1 MAACR
6 AAHEAE
12 ALEEV
17 QACEMAGGRPH
28 TIREEAGS
36 GAMVAARS
44 RLSSAVSVS
53 VRGTSSR
60 AMLDCG
66 VGAAQLAVGVG
77 VTIELGGDVELT
89 VTDIEADG
97 IVIWVGDSELM
108 MTGDELL
115 VAETDAV
122 VIADEVVDALEVADQ
137 VAAKV

>member
-44 RLSSAVSVS
+44 RLPSAVSLP
-53 VRGTSSR
+53 VRDDSSHPQTAKTSHNQFLSYMSKLSR
-60 AMLDCG
+60 MNNAFNIMPL
-66 VGAAQLAVGVG
+66 
-77 VTIELGGDVELT
+77 
-89 VTDIEADG
+89 
-97 IVIWVGDSELM
+97 
-108 MTGDELL
+108 
-115 VAETDAV
+115 
-122 VIADEVVDALEVADQ
+122 
-137 VAAKV
+137 